1 MNPQEFCKRINH
13 QKTTEEEIL
22 ELINHSHNFSTTEL
36 KAFID
41 YLSSCA
47 TPLETPFKLLDCC
60 GTGGDEA
67 HTFNISTCAAI
78 IAASSGIKIAKNG
91 GRRSS
96 SKTGSVDVLEELGL
110 NLEASFERK
119 ISALEKF
126 NLAFFSSKVSAELL
140 APVKNTCK
148 KFKQTSFLS
157 LIAPFISPININYQV
172 IGIGKPQW
180 TTKLIE
186 IAQEFIAEGRR
197 ERIILVSSELNPNE
211 YLDEIST
218 NSNSQIIQITKLG
231 IQQLSFNPKDIGI
244 ENINFENL
252 KVENPAESAALINK
266 IIDPD
271 SINPVIQ
278 DCRTI
283 ASLNSALLIYC
294 GLESNLAKN
303 SEEFTNKLG
312 HYYKQTRELI
322 HSGAV
327 VQNWLNFKKYFL
339 KD

>member
-1 MNPQEFCKRINH
+1 MHPQEFCQKINH
-13 QKTTEEEIL
+13 QETTEAEIL
-22 ELINHSHNFSTTEL
+22 ELINQSAHFSSSQL
-36 KAFID
+36 KTFID
-41 YLSSCA
+41 YLGSCA
-47 TPLETPFKLLDCC
+47 APMETPFKLLDCC
-60 GTGGDEA
+60 GTGGDGA

-119 ISALEKF
+119 ISGLEKF

-148 KFKQTSFLS
+148 KFKRTSFLS

-172 IGIGKPQW
+172 IGVGKTEW
-180 TTKLIE
+180 TAKLIE
-186 IAQEFIAEGRR
+186 ISQEFIAEGRR
-197 ERIILVSSELNPNE
+197 ERIILVSSELNPHE

-218 NSNSQIIQITKLG
+218 NSNSQIIQISKQG
-231 IQQLSFNPKDIGI
+231 IQELSFNPKAIGI

-252 KVENPAESAALINK
+252 KVENPSQSAALINK

-271 SINPVIQ
+271 SINPAIQ

-294 GLESNLAKN
+294 GLESNLAEGSN
-303 SEEFTNKLG
+303 ELIDKLG
-312 HYYKQTRELI
+312 QYYKEALKLI
-322 HSGAV
+322 NQGQSLE
-327 VQNWLNFKKYFL
+327 NWLDFKDYL
-339 KD
+339 KH